1 MFTKKYR
8 PLTDYLLEVNSNEI
22 ALTYTDIENIIG
34 EKLPNS
40 AYKYKAWWGNFDETH
55 SHSAGWT
62 NAGFEVAN
70 VREILLTHKVV
81 FNRIYKLF

>member
-8 PLTDYLLEVNSNEI
+8 PLTDYLLKVNSNEI
-22 ALTYTDIENIIG
+22 TLTYSDIENIIG

-40 AYKYKAWWGNFDETH
+40 AYKYNAWWVNYDETH

-70 VREILLTHKVV
+70 VREILLTHRVV